1 MAINLKEQKM
11 NKLDVVEPV
20 KLSLDSKFK
29 FRCHKGIK
37 CFTRCCS
44 NIDILLTPYDV
55 VRLKNRLGLSSEEF
69 LEKYILMK
77 VDEKSSHP
85 YAMLRMNEDKERTC
99 PFVTPEGCTV
109 YRDRPANCRYYPIGQ
124 GTLRKQGKEGPY
136 EEEFY
141 FFIREPHCYGYH
153 EKKQWTVAS
162 WRKDQEVDIYD
173 GINRE
178 WKTVQL
184 RKNLPGHPELD
195 EKKQMQFFMASYD
208 ADRFRRFIFESNF
221 LNVFDI
227 DEDTVEK
234 LRHDDVEL
242 IKFGAKYIK
251 YIMMLE
257 QTLKVKDE
265 VLKKKDEKK

>member
-1 MAINLKEQKM
+1 MHN
-11 NKLDVVEPV
+11 LDVVEPV
-20 KLSLDSKFK
+20 KLTLDSKFK

-69 LEKYILMK
+69 LEKYTYMK
-77 VDEKSSHP
+77 SDEKSSHL
-85 YAMLRMNEDKERTC
+85 YAMLKMNEDKGRNC
-99 PFVTPEGCTV
+99 PFVTPDGCTV
-109 YRDRPANCRYYPIGQ
+109 YTDRPANCRYYPIGQ
-124 GTLRKQGKEGPY
+124 GTLKKKGKDDAEIC

-153 EKKQWTVAS
+153 EKKDWTIAS
-162 WRKDQEVDIYD
+162 WRKDQEVDQYD
-173 GINRE
+173 EINRD
-178 WKTVQL
+178 WKTTQL

-195 EKKQMQFFMASYD
+195 EKKQFQFYMASYD
-208 ADRFRRFIFESNF
+208 TDRFRRFIFESNF

-227 DEDTVEK
+227 DAETIEK
-234 LRHDDVEL
+234 IRNDEVEL
-242 IKFGAKYIK
+242 IKFGAQYIK

-257 QTLKVKDE
+257 QTLKVKE
-265 VLKKKDEKK
+265 KVLKEREKK